1 MVHEMFPEHQ
11 EELNVLS
18 ESFKGEQMKFFVFF
32 FCRFCKTR
40 LQKLKEHHTLLHE
53 RILL

>member
-32 FCRFCKTR
+32 FVDFAR
-40 LQKLKEHHTLLHE
+40 LDYKN
-53 RILL
+53 

>member
-32 FCRFCKTR
+32 LSI
-40 LQKLKEHHTLLHE
+40 LQDSITKIE
-53 RILL
+53 RTSHPCA